1 MKILGILNITDDSF
15 SDGGKYLAPEAAL
28 AHGLTLM
35 EEGADILDIGAA
47 SSNPDAKR
55 ISPET
60 EVARLEAVLPALR
73 KKGAVI
79 SIDSFSAPV
88 QRWALAQG
96 VDCLNDIHG
105 FAEPSLY
112 PELAAAKAKLVVMHA
127 IQNEGTAT
135 RADIPAGEIFGR
147 AVSFFETRL
156 DALAKAGIGND
167 RLILDPGMGFF
178 VGSDPENSLTL
189 LRRLPDLKTRFGLPI
204 LVSVSRKSFLRKIT
218 GQSDPAGAAVLAA
231 GLAAELYAY
240 LQGADYLRTHAP
252 GALKAALKVRSVL
265 NAEDFNEQT
274 R

>member
-28 AHGLTLM
+28 AHGLALM

-60 EVARLEAVLPALR
+60 EITRLQSVLPALR
-73 KKGAVI
+73 AKGAVI

-96 VDCLNDIHG
+96 VDYLNDIHG

-112 PELAAAKAKLVVMHA
+112 PELAMAKANLIVMHA

-135 RADIPAGEIFGR
+135 RADIPAGEIFSR

-156 DALAKAGIGND
+156 DALAKAGIGSD

-189 LRRLPDLKTRFGLPI
+189 LRRLSDLKTRFGLPI

-252 GALKAALKVRSVL
+252 GALKAALKVRSAL
-265 NAEDFNEQT
+265 NAGDFNEQT

>member
-28 AHGLTLM
+28 AHALTLM

-47 SSNPDAKR
+47 SSNPDAKI

-60 EVARLEAVLPALR
+60 EIARLEAVLPALR

-88 QRWALAQG
+88 QRWALTRG
-96 VDCLNDIHG
+96 VDYLNDIHG

-112 PELAAAKAKLVVMHA
+112 PELAAARAKLVMMHA
-127 IQNEGTAT
+127 IQNEGAAT
-135 RADIPAGEIFGR
+135 RADIPAGEIFDR
-147 AVSFFETRL
+147 AVCFFEKRL
-156 DALAKAGIGND
+156 GALARAGIGSD

-189 LRRLPDLKTRFGLPI
+189 LRRLSDLKTRFSLPL

-231 GLAAELYAY
+231 GLAAELYAH

-252 GALKAALKVRSVL
+252 GALKAALKVQSAL
-265 NAEDFNEQT
+265 NAEDFNEQ
-274 R
+274 RR